1 MRTFYIN
8 EKKYTILL
16 NDEQYYMF
24 LGLKDL
30 FKKNIIKED
39 EIYECLKI
47 DNFVIYDLDIQISIK
62 KQSILKEIL
71 SFYNQKNQSGLD
83 KMIKLLKIIIS
94 FDIKGF
100 QTIEN
105 LYIENNKN
113 ITLYNYFFDS
123 SKYKHHKYEE
133 YKIICI
139 LHEYLEK
146 LDINTLLFILGYFIV
161 KINTI

>member
-1 MRTFYIN
+1 MRTFNIN
-8 EKKYTILL
+8 EQKYTILL

-30 FKKNIIKED
+30 FKKNIIKEN

-71 SFYNQKNQSGLD
+71 SFYNHKNQSSLD
-83 KMIKLLKIIIS
+83 KIIKILKSIIAFNIH
-94 FDIKGF
+94 GF
-100 QTIEN
+100 QIIEN
-105 LYIENNKN
+105 LYIENNKH
-113 ITLYNYFFDS
+113 ITLYNYFFNYTM
-123 SKYKHHKYEE
+123 YKHHKYEE
-133 YKIICI
+133 YKIICL

-146 LDINTLLFILGYFIV
+146 IDINTLLFILGYFITFY
-161 KINTI
+161 KTF

>member
-30 FKKNIIKED
+30 LKKNIIKEN

-100 QTIEN
+100 ETIEN

-113 ITLYNYFFDS
+113 ITIYNYFFNYQI
-123 SKYKHHKYEE
+123 YKHHKYEE
-133 YKIICI
+133 YKIICS

-146 LDINTLLFILGYFIV
+146 LDINTLLFSLGYFFL
-161 KINTI
+161 KINRL